1 MKTLITIASIILL
14 SYQVDRLTV
23 PAELNK
29 ATSKT
34 TQPDAVSTE
43 FSTSE
48 KNSAKLPDINT
59 PAVDIEPVLVPAVDV
74 EKKTSVTTR
83 SEKYF
88 LRQLPKANTQ
98 SSHLHQNAKETGNYM
113 AYASIRFLNNKSDN
127 VSTDDFAAIMSFA
140 DLLIFDSTLKVSVA
154 GFTDNIGDED
164 YNTQLSLL
172 RAVNIQNYLVE
183 LGVSEDQII
192 MSANGSAYPVADNKK
207 AEGREINRR
216 VELLLIK

>member
-23 PAELNK
+23 PAELNE

-34 TQPDAVSTE
+34 NQLDAVTTEVSSSDKISTE
-43 FSTSE
+43 E
-48 KNSAKLPDINT
+48 PVINIAT
-59 PAVDIEPVLVPAVDV
+59 QKIEPVKVPAADVD
-74 EKKTSVTTR
+74 KKDKVTTR
-83 SEKYF
+83 SAKYH
-88 LRQLPKANTQ
+88 LRQLPKANAQ
-98 SSHLHQNAKETGNYM
+98 SSYLHQNIKETGNYM
-113 AYASIRFLNNKSDN
+113 AYASIRFANNKFNN
-127 VSTDDFAAIMSFA
+127 VSNEDFAAIMSFA

-154 GFTDNIGDED
+154 GFTDKTGNED
-164 YNTQLSLL
+164 YNRELSLL

-183 LGVSEDQII
+183 LGVNEDQII
-192 MSANGSAYPVADNKK
+192 MSANGSAYPIADNND